1 MTETSST
8 AVDIAVIGMSCRFP
22 GAEDPNEFWRNLR
35 EGVESIRTHTDETLL
50 ARGVSPETLKNPRYV
65 KASAPLDDAEG
76 FDAAFFGFSAR
87 EAELMDPQHRHF
99 LECAYAALEDAGYD
113 SSRYGGLVGVYA
125 GSTMNTYLP
134 MNLMSQREVL
144 DVVGDLQIM
153 IGNDKEYLASRVSYK
168 LDLKGP
174 SCVVQTACSSSLVAV
189 HVACQA
195 LIAGECDMALA
206 GGSSVRMPPG
216 GGYLHQPGG
225 TSSPDGHC
233 RAFDA
238 DAGGSVVGSGAGVVV
253 LKHLQDALDDGD
265 HVYAVIKG
273 TAINNDGAAKVS
285 FTAPSVEGQAR
296 AAAGALL
303 AAEVGADE
311 IAYVEAH
318 GTGTPLGDPI
328 EVAALT
334 RAFRETTERVNYCA
348 IGSVKT
354 NIGHL
359 DAAAG
364 IAGFIKVVQAVRHG
378 LVPATLHFK
387 APNPQIDFA
396 SSPFFVNDRLLDWPT
411 AGPRMAAA
419 NSIGMGGTNAHVVV
433 QEPPELPAGDPAQR
447 GQLLPISARTP
458 TALERSTANLAR
470 WLREHPGAN
479 LADVAATLQR
489 GRRALPHR
497 RALVVRDVEDAAY
510 ALEAPTS
517 ARTLTRHCTAPA
529 AGVAFLFPG
538 QGTQY
543 PGMAR
548 QLYEDSGT
556 FRDQVEACLGCLED
570 DLAEE
575 LRTLLTTA
583 QPTAEQAERLRD
595 TALAQPALFVVGY
608 ATARWLEALGIGPQA
623 LLGHSIGEIAAAA
636 VAGVMEL
643 PDALAFV
650 VARGRAMSELPPAAM
665 LSVALG
671 VDAVGG
677 YLEPGVELAAI
688 NTPELVTLA
697 GSSEAIE
704 ALQARLERDGAVAR
718 RLHVS
723 HAFHSMLVEPALPAL
738 QAAAERMELRPPAIP
753 IVSNLSGTWLAD
765 EQAVDPSYWVRHAR
779 EPVRFADGWATL
791 AASPNLALV
800 EVGPGGT
807 LLALGRACATGAWAA
822 AVPTAPGP
830 GERDDARQTFLHALG
845 ALWTA
850 GVAIDW
856 DVLWRG
862 STRRRVPLP
871 TYPFEHRR
879 FWVDAVPAPSDAP
892 AAGHDPLERVVSP
905 LEWLFMPS
913 WSQAPP
919 VPPAEPQERTVL
931 LLGDEDAL
939 AAGLA
944 ERLRAAGARV
954 VRVVRSDGAAA
965 GGDDAAHVLDAQDAA
980 GWQRLFERLSGEGTS
995 IDDVALL
1002 WTAAHDEPGD
1012 EADAIATMGPLLTT
1026 AAVVRALRRHA
1037 PAAAT
1042 RVLVVTRGAHDVH
1055 GDERPRPS
1063 QASALAAASI
1073 VPQELSP
1080 LLARCVDLDPRG
1092 DDADADADALA
1103 TELLSAPA
1111 GPPLVAHRARR
1122 RWTRR
1127 FVPLAAPDEG
1137 PSPALRQDAAWVL
1150 VGGLG
1155 FMGRTLARHLRER
1168 WGAHVTLL
1176 DSRTATPAELAEL
1189 EQPEGSLELVTCDC
1203 ADRAALSAAL
1213 TAAVE
1218 RHGRLDGVL
1227 FAAGPGSEAGASVLE
1242 ELSAEAL
1249 LPHVAAR
1256 VQGLRALDG
1265 ALDGLPVGACIVASS
1280 LATALGGIGGSAYM
1294 ASSLWGEAFVAARN
1308 RDRAVPWTVVQ
1319 WEHWR
1324 RPGEQSFGG
1333 LRERLAIEPSE
1344 LVETFE
1350 LAVRAAA
1357 ERIAVSSASLDARVE
1372 LAHRPVE
1379 PRSVDDEPEA
1389 VEAEGVHRRPEVG
1402 TPYVAPR
1409 TPHEQ
1414 HVAGT
1419 ACQLLGIDRVGV
1431 EDNFF
1436 ELGADSLMAMQLV
1449 SNLRDRFG
1457 VPLPMS
1463 DLFQEPTV
1471 AALVVRI
1478 EEQLAGTGDG
1488 VAAAATEPRAPA
1500 DAGAD
1505 ELDELLANVPA
1516 DELERALAELD
1527 GAADELVADRDA

>member
-1 MTETSST
+1 VTETSS
-8 AVDIAVIGMSCRFP
+8 AAADIAVVGISCRFP

-35 EGVESIRTHTDETLL
+35 EGVESIRAHSDEDLL
-50 ARGVSPETLKNPRYV
+50 ASGVPPETLKNPRYV

-99 LECAYAALEDAGYD
+99 LECAYAALEDAGWD
-113 SSRYGGLVGVYA
+113 SSRYDGLVGVYA

-134 MNLMSQREVL
+134 MNLMSRREVL

-296 AAAGALL
+296 AAASALL
-303 AAEVGADE
+303 AAEVSADE

-334 RAFRETTERVNYCA
+334 RAFRETSERVNYCA

-396 SSPFFVNDRLLDWPT
+396 SSPFFVNDRLLDWPI
-411 AGPRMAAA
+411 AGPRLAAA

-433 QEPPELPAGDPAQR
+433 QEPPELPAGDPAKR
-447 GQLLPISARTP
+447 GQLLLVSARTP

-470 WLREHPGAN
+470 WLREHPAAN

-517 ARTLTRHCTAPA
+517 ARTLTRQCSAPP
-529 AGVAFLFPG
+529 AGVGFLFPG
-538 QGTQY
+538 QGTQH

-548 QLYEDSGT
+548 QFYEEGGP
-556 FRDQVEACLGCLED
+556 FREHVEACLGCLD
-570 DLAEE
+570 DELAEE
-575 LRTLLTTA
+575 LRTPLTTA

-608 ATARWLEALGIGPQA
+608 ATARWLEALGVRPQA

-636 VAGVMEL
+636 VAGVMAL

-650 VARGRAMSELPPAAM
+650 VARGRAMSELPPAGM

-671 VDAVGG
+671 ADAVGR
-677 YLEPGVELAAI
+677 YLEPGVEIAAI

-697 GSSEAIE
+697 GSAE
-704 ALQARLERDGAVAR
+704 ALDALQERIERDGAVAR

-723 HAFHSMLVEPALPAL
+723 HAFHSALVEPALPAL
-738 QAAAERMELRPPAIP
+738 QAAVERIELRPPAIP
-753 IVSNLSGTWLAD
+753 IVSNLTGTWLTD
-765 EQAVDPSYWVRHAR
+765 EQAVDPGYWVRHAR

-791 AASPNLALV
+791 ATVTQLALA
-800 EVGPGGT
+800 EVGPGHT
-807 LLALGRACATGAWAA
+807 LLALGRGCATGAWAE

-856 DVLWRG
+856 DALWRG
-862 STRRRVPLP
+862 SARRRVPLP

-879 FWVDAVPAPSDAP
+879 FWVDAVPPPGDAP
-892 AAGHDPLERVVSP
+892 VAGRGPLERVVSP
-905 LEWLFMPS
+905 HEWLFMPS

-919 VPPAEPQERTVL
+919 APPAEPRERTVL
-931 LLGDEDAL
+931 LLGDEAAL
-939 AAGLA
+939 TAGLA
-944 ERLRAAGARV
+944 ARLRAAGAGV
-954 VRVVRSDGAAA
+954 VPVVRSDVAA
-965 GGDDAAHVLDAQDAA
+965 GDDDAT
-980 GWQRLFERLSGEGTS
+980 GWQRLFERLRDEGTTV
-995 IDDVALL
+995 DDVVLL
-1002 WTAAHDEPGD
+1002 WPAAHDEPDD
-1012 EADAIATMGPLLTT
+1012 ETDALATMEPLLATS
-1026 AAVVRALRRHA
+1026 AVVRALRRHA
-1037 PAAAT
+1037 PAAAS
-1042 RVLVVTRGAHDVH
+1042 RVFVVTRGAHDVH
-1055 GDERPRPS
+1055 GGERPRPS
-1063 QASALAAASI
+1063 QASALAAATLI
-1073 VPQELSP
+1073 PQELSP
-1080 LLARCVDLDPRG
+1080 LLGRCVDLDPSA
-1092 DDADADADALA
+1092 DDAGADADALA
-1103 TELLSAPA
+1103 TEILSAPA
-1111 GPPLVAHRARR
+1111 GSPLVAHRAGR
-1122 RWTRR
+1122 RWIRR
-1127 FVPLAAPDEG
+1127 FMPLAAPEAVA
-1137 PSPALRQDAAWVL
+1137 SSALRQDAAWVL

-1176 DSRTATPAELAEL
+1176 DSRIATPAELAEL
-1189 EQPEGSLELVTCDC
+1189 DQPEGSLELVTCDC
-1203 ADRAALSAAL
+1203 ADRVALSAAL
-1213 TAAVE
+1213 RAAVE

-1227 FAAGPGSEAGASVLE
+1227 FAAGPGGGVGASAFE

-1249 LPHVAAR
+1249 LPHVASR
-1256 VQGLRALDG
+1256 VQGLRALDA
-1265 ALDGLPVGACIVASS
+1265 ALDGLPVGACVVASS
-1280 LATALGGIGGSAYM
+1280 LATALGGIGGAAYA
-1294 ASSLWGEAFVAARN
+1294 ASSLWCEAFVAARN

-1333 LRERLAIEPSE
+1333 LRDRLAIEPSQ

-1350 LAVRAAA
+1350 LAVHATT
-1357 ERIAVSSASLDARVE
+1357 ERIAISTASLDARVE
-1372 LAHRPVE
+1372 LAHQRVE
-1379 PRSVDDEPEA
+1379 PRDASEEPDA
-1389 VEAEGVHRRPEVG
+1389 VETDGVHRRPDVG

-1409 TPHEQ
+1409 TPHEE
-1414 HVAGT
+1414 HVAAT

-1449 SNLRDRFG
+1449 SNLRDRFR
-1457 VPLPMS
+1457 VQLPMS
-1463 DLFQEPTV
+1463 DLFHEPTV

-1478 EEQLAGTGDG
+1478 EEQLAGDG
-1488 VAAAATEPRAPA
+1488 VAAAAAEPEAPA

-1516 DELERALAELD
+1516 DELEQALAELES
-1527 GAADELVADRDA
+1527 AADHRVASRDA